1 MSILA
6 EIRPINDLGNWLPN
20 NLRSG
25 DWMLDYIT
33 NRLKVKPGTSTLAS
47 WFESQA
53 FNLLK
58 QVPRFLI
65 PRYFDSIISMVYC
78 NLLDQVWAQM
88 NSWIQNGSG
97 FVKALA
103 LGQISHQYLVYKF
116 AARWHIL
123 YLCCPYVILRQRKT
137 F

>member
-25 DWMLDYIT
+25 DWMLDYIIK
-33 NRLKVKPGTSTLAS
+33 RLKLKPGTTELAC

-53 FNLLK
+53 FKMLK

-88 NSWIQNGSG
+88 NSWIQRGSG

-103 LGQISHQYLVYKF
+103 LGQISH
-116 AARWHIL
+116 
-123 YLCCPYVILRQRKT
+123 
-137 F
+137 